1 MLGDEGGSGSRADAW
16 IRGKGHGGLYVRP
29 RLYMPYYEE
38 VKVNFR
44 KPINNRSFQY
54 KNFIYFFMQ
63 ALLEDQMVQE
73 TELMR
78 MRRARYIPDIPDTL
92 YMVIIR

>member
-38 VKVNFR
+38 VKV
-44 KPINNRSFQY
+44 
-54 KNFIYFFMQ
+54 KNI
-63 ALLEDQMVQE
+63 
-73 TELMR
+73 ELVS
-78 MRRARYIPDIPDTL
+78 YVL
-92 YMVIIR
+92 FH